1 MLCSGSLD
9 CSIRI
14 WDLSLPPPAR
24 PVGAPTPKPEALP
37 NGEAGSGFG
46 ACQTVLKGHKD
57 YVLSVGVTNDGRWV
71 VSGSKDRGV
80 QFYDT
85 KSKAVQLLLQGHKN
99 SGAPRLST
107 ELPGS
112 YCVHLTDTNS
122 TALLLAVISID
133 LSKNSG
139 LLATGSGD
147 LNARIWSYGPAASLG
162 ATTTA

>member
-14 WDLSLPPPAR
+14 WDLSVPPPAR
-24 PVGAPTPKPEALP
+24 PAGAPAPKAESLP

-99 SGAPRLST
+99 SGASPVLVTRR
-107 ELPGS
+107 P
-112 YCVHLTDTNS
+112 CTDRH
-122 TALLLAVISID
+122 A
-133 LSKNSG
+133 
-139 LLATGSGD
+139 
-147 LNARIWSYGPAASLG
+147 
-162 ATTTA
+162 